1 MILMLLHNTSHSSRG
16 AASQRQKAV
25 KSSIAARIL
34 DAGGGWHSEGVRELS
49 SVALWTWEDASMH
62 SNIASPTC
70 TDCQWCRVRR
80 TANPEEAPEWVLP
93 SILLLQERLLIAR
106 LWWWWVLLVASTTR
120 LQSWLVSCELVG
132 TLSCLCWSITTIT
145 SHPSQA

>member
-49 SVALWTWEDASMH
+49 SVAL
-62 SNIASPTC
+62 
-70 TDCQWCRVRR
+70 
-80 TANPEEAPEWVLP
+80 
-93 SILLLQERLLIAR
+93 
-106 LWWWWVLLVASTTR
+106 
-120 LQSWLVSCELVG
+120 
-132 TLSCLCWSITTIT
+132 
-145 SHPSQA
+145 